1 MNEARYVVGIDLGTT
16 HCVVAYAPITKDLK
30 PDIRVF
36 NIPQIIAPHEVK
48 ALPLLPS
55 FLFLPGPHDVPSGS
69 LRLPWDTSDV
79 EPEYV
84 VGEFAR
90 QRGAELPHRLISSA
104 KSWLCHSGVDRTQ
117 PILPWGSPKDVKKL
131 SPVDA
136 LSRLLTH
143 IRNAWNYEIAKDD
156 PQLFLEHQD
165 ILITVP
171 ASFDAVAR
179 ELTVRA
185 AQMAGFEHFTLLEE
199 PQSAFYG
206 WIYDH
211 EESWRE
217 LVKVGDLILVCD
229 VGGGTTDFSLIEVSE
244 EDGSLVLKRIAV
256 GEHLL
261 LGGDNMD
268 LALAYL
274 LRQRLSSRLDEWQF
288 RMLWYQCR
296 IAKEKLLSRRE
307 AQSEPVVILG
317 RGTSLIGGTLR
328 TELTINDIHQVLLE
342 GFLPLCSLDD
352 VPQKKTKMGVREM
365 GLPYEDDPAITKH
378 MAYFIKRQMKGGD
391 VFPTAVLF
399 NGGVMKAEPFRRRV
413 IEVIESWG
421 REGAVRDLIGGMSY
435 LTDADS
441 AGKTTELDLAVA
453 RGAAYYGFVRRGRGV
468 RIRAGASRTYYIG
481 IESSMPSVPG
491 IPTPVKALCVVP
503 FGMEEGTSVELK
515 DQEFGLVVGQPAVF
529 SLMASTVRQ
538 DDEAGAIVEDWEGA
552 IQLVATMETLLP
564 PSEEPQSEKDTE
576 GTIIPVWLQ
585 SSMTEVGTLELHC
598 VDALN
603 PQRRWKLTFNL
614 KERESN

>member
-16 HCVVAYAPITKDLK
+16 HCVVSYAPITKDLK
-30 PDIRVF
+30 PDIQVF

-69 LRLPWDTSDV
+69 LRLPWDPSDV

-342 GFLPLCSLDD
+342 GFFPLCSLND

-552 IQLVATMETLLP
+552 IQPVATMETLLP

>member
-342 GFLPLCSLDD
+342 GFFPLCSLDD

-552 IQLVATMETLLP
+552 IQPVATMETLLP

>member
-538 DDEAGAIVEDWEGA
+538 DDEAGAIIEDWEGA
-552 IQLVATMETLLP
+552 IQPVATMETLLP

>member
-16 HCVVAYAPITKDLK
+16 HCVVSYAPITKDLK

-342 GFLPLCSLDD
+342 GFFPLCSLDD

-552 IQLVATMETLLP
+552 IQPVATMETLLP